1 MLSSWGRVDGGDVA
15 SDCEGSMGVLARGR
29 ALSARGRLAVFA
41 LTAVV
46 ASTVCVPAA
55 ADLLIPQNGKT
66 LVNQGLID
74 LACTDLSVNGTL
86 NSTGTTRKVLN
97 ITVGPTGQVT
107 GNGTISYS
115 GTLTNN
121 GFIAPTVTL
130 VLSPECGGEQPIPTM
145 SNWMLMVLAGLLML
159 AGALTNGRGA
169 LRRRGKGE

>member
-1 MLSSWGRVDGGDVA
+1 
-15 SDCEGSMGVLARGR
+15 MGVLARGR

-74 LACTDLSVNGTL
+74 LACTDLSVNGEL
-86 NSTGTTRKVLN
+86 NTGTGTVRKVFN
-97 ITVGPTGQVT
+97 ITVGPTGLVS
-107 GNGTISYS
+107 GNGVISYS

-121 GFIAPTVTL
+121 GTIQPGVTL
-130 VLSPECGGEQPIPTM
+130 VVSSDCGLQPERPIPTL
-145 SNWMLMVLAGLLML
+145 SNWMLVVLAGLLLGL
-159 AGALTNGRGA
+159 AGAVLNGRGA
-169 LRRRGKGE
+169 LRRRGNARGVTK